1 MKKAFTLIELL
12 ITLAIITMVTVLGVP
27 AFAKYGERSRFDQ
40 KISEIKFAMDEVH
53 LRMLNPENGA
63 STYGLKIADS
73 DGVRRL
79 SMTKNGDEYRRI
91 TISAKDSIST
101 GTDLSEMKC
110 VVSTKICGKDSD
122 TDVTIVPEYQYLFF
136 SNSDIGRT
144 VSFSIKHNPFGVIVT
159 DVTPL

>member
-53 LRMLNPENGA
+53 LKMLNPENGV
-63 STYGLKIADS
+63 STYGLKISDS
-73 DGVRRL
+73 GDGL
-79 SMTKNGDEYRRI
+79 SLTRGGYEYRHI
-91 TISAKDSIST
+91 TISAKDSIGTT
-101 GTDLSEMKC
+101 GTYLDSMVC
-110 VVSTKICGKDSD
+110 VVHTKICGKGDES
-122 TDVTIVPEYQYLFF
+122 DVTTVPEYEFLSF
-136 SNSDIGRT
+136 SNADADRRVI
-144 VSFSIKHNPFGVIVT
+144 FSVKNNPFGVIVT